1 MIRLPLPTL
10 IKQHSQYKEH
20 SVWALCEKVATTYH
34 QEVGHNRWIVER
46 LPAAEGNLGSIGIQE
61 NPNGKFCWDCGSFF
75 HLCNS
80 TDCPMHG
87 TSSQGSHR
95 FKSSRSGG
103 GGGQD

>member
-1 MIRLPLPTL
+1 MDR
-10 IKQHSQYKEH
+10 
-20 SVWALCEKVATTYH
+20 
-34 QEVGHNRWIVER
+34 G
-46 LPAAEGNLGSIGIQE
+46 LPAAEGNLGSTGIQE

-87 TSSQGSHR
+87 TPSQGSHR

-103 GGGQD
+103 GGQDRNHTDSTKIQL